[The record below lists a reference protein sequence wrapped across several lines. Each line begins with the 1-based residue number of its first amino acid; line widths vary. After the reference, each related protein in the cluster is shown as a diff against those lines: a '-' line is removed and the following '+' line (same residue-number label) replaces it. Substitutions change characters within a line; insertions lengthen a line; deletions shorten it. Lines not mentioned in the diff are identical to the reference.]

1 VKKISLNLKTKPIAE
16 GNKTGNRQS
25 AMEYFMVNTE
35 NIDKVRK
42 QALNKIEKSERQYKL
57 AFFCACVIETTF
69 VVAFFF
75 LADFSNRMHL
85 LLFISVIATY
95 TIIGMGL
102 FALGAHIN
110 KSVGRIL
117 QAIETTELPRRED

>member
-1 VKKISLNLKTKPIAE
+1 
-16 GNKTGNRQS
+16 
-25 AMEYFMVNTE
+25 MVNTE
-35 NIDKVRK
+35 NIDRVRK
-42 QALNKIEKSERQYKL
+42 QALDRVEKSERHYKL
-57 AFFCACVIETTF
+57 AFVGAGVVETAF
-69 VVAFFF
+69 VVAFIF
-75 LADFSNRMHL
+75 LADFSNRTHL

-117 QAIETTELPRRED
+117 QAIETTELPRCED